1 MKTVVPAPSPPPSA
15 ASTLIAALHES
26 RRRDAAR
33 VIQRYQHLVADG
45 VEGEFSA
52 PVSAIE
58 ASARAL
64 PAANDEGIRRL
75 RTLGANCLMA
85 LVLLGFGTA
94 HVIGVTVLLRTATP
108 HESQAVILAAQG
120 D

>member
-1 MKTVVPAPSPPPSA
+1 
-15 ASTLIAALHES
+15 
-26 RRRDAAR
+26 
-33 VIQRYQHLVADG
+33 
-45 VEGEFSA
+45 
-52 PVSAIE
+52 
-58 ASARAL
+58 
-64 PAANDEGIRRL
+64 
-75 RTLGANCLMA
+75 LGANCLMA